1 MDDVAQRVRRYAV
14 EQLAEGCD
22 YVFSSDVVDDLGL
35 NPQSVARALRPFGV
49 TPSNLGGGLGRGY
62 LAGDIVNSVPA
73 PVDVVAVF
81 TEALGHDATGALQ
94 QAGWNV

>member
-1 MDDVAQRVRRYAV
+1 MSDVAQQVRRYAA

-22 YVFSSDVVDDLGL
+22 YVFSGDVVDDLDL
-35 NPQSVARALRPFGV
+35 NPQAVARALRPYGV

-62 LAGDIVNSVPA
+62 LAGDIVSAVPA

-94 QAGWNV
+94 QAGWDV